1 MATVRRTMPFAI
13 YVVLFA
19 ALALQGDLTGFM
31 VCNLLVQLAVFV
43 VGACLPAHRT
53 GLMSYVDVAWPW
65 GLALIGVQVLAFGG
79 LDSPAAVATAVIYLL
94 MGLRMG
100 AWALRFMVFKRL
112 PGELPR
118 YQYQRRR
125 WERDGFRNEKVSL
138 QVEIMVQCGANIAV
152 LAVPA
157 ALATERPV
165 GLDAVSVTAIAL
177 WAVFWVFESVADLQ
191 KARFADRT
199 RRDGVRRTCDTG
211 LWRYSRHPNYF
222 GQWMQWNSLI
232 LLSLPMLIDRWPHHH
247 IVFGLL
253 TALALA
259 WISWTTYHM
268 LVHYTGA
275 VPAEYFSRQRRPDYI
290 RYQRVTNRFFPGP
303 RGTTHQ

>member
-1 MATVRRTMPFAI
+1 MPFAI
-13 YVVLFA
+13 YVVMFA

-53 GLMSYVDVAWPW
+53 GFMSYVDVAWPW

-79 LDSPAAVATAVIYLL
+79 LDSPVAVATAAIYLL
-94 MGLRMG
+94 MGMRMG

-157 ALATERPV
+157 ALATVRTA
-165 GLDAVSVTAIAL
+165 GLDVVSVAAIAL

-199 RRDGVRRTCDTG
+199 RRDGVRRTCDIG

-222 GQWMQWNSLI
+222 GQWML
-232 LLSLPMLIDRWPHHH
+232 
-247 IVFGLL
+247 
-253 TALALA
+253 
-259 WISWTTYHM
+259 
-268 LVHYTGA
+268 
-275 VPAEYFSRQRRPDYI
+275 
-290 RYQRVTNRFFPGP
+290 
-303 RGTTHQ
+303 GTVSSCCRCPC